1 MVFTSY
7 CIILQLHVFSIFS
20 FFKPGVVVN
29 YVLWAIPGTT
39 VFINKVL
46 LEQSCFHLF
55 MYHLWLPS
63 SHMG

>member
-1 MVFTSY
+1 MVFKSY

-20 FFKPGVVVN
+20 FFKPGVVN
-29 YVLWAIPGTT
+29 YVLWAITCTT

-46 LEQSCFHLF
+46 LEQSCFHLS
-55 MYHLWLPS
+55 MYPLWLFS